1 MNRRE
6 AVLTY
11 WSSKPPHITS
21 MLLKKNA
28 LLIDGEEKPE
38 ILKLL
43 PPFKEKT
50 VLDFGAGIGRFTS
63 EFAKSAKKVV
73 AVDLCPHFIEANRE
87 LNHSYPN
94 IEWICQDAMDT
105 DFTPKLFDL
114 IFIYGMLMY
123 LPEKDLQTLSQ
134 KMSHW
139 LKPKGTLFFVETC
152 APVTHFSATE
162 MYYAHFRSSL
172 DYDKIFNS
180 WTLTNQ
186 GNIQAYEDILADPLK
201 CFWVYVNG

>member
-28 LLIDGEEKPE
+28 ALIDAEEKPE

-43 PPFKEKT
+43 PSFQGKT
-50 VLDFGAGIGRFTS
+50 VLDLGAGIGRFTS
-63 EFAKSAKKVV
+63 EFAKSAKNVV

-87 LNHSYPN
+87 LNRSCQN
-94 IEWICQDAMDT
+94 IEWICQDALDA
-105 DFTPKLFDL
+105 DFKPKQFDL
-114 IFIYGMLMY
+114 IFIYGVLMY
-123 LPEKDLQTLSQ
+123 LPEQELQLLSQ
-134 KMSHW
+134 KLHSW

-172 DYDKIFNS
+172 DYDKAFKS
-180 WTLTNQ
+180 WKLINQ

-201 CFWVYVNG
+201 CFWIYAP